1 MKTIYLCVSDLLTQ
15 RKIDVS
21 TNVKKDKNNS
31 SDQVQVCIVVDCTAE
46 YIVLNY
52 KMLIKQALIK
62 IKYSKKGIS
71 NFLRKGWI
79 TDDIRRTLIAHC
91 SN

>member
-21 TNVKKDKNNS
+21 KNVKKDKNNS

-52 KMLIKQALIK
+52 KMLIK
-62 IKYSKKGIS
+62 
-71 NFLRKGWI
+71 
-79 TDDIRRTLIAHC
+79 
-91 SN
+91 